1 MHKLQYIQ
9 SLKSNVCKQ
18 QKKQKA
24 TDDQVGAII
33 AHVHFEND
41 TYTTMSAVNK
51 VDLIPAKVR
60 PALTKNHLT
69 PTSEVKIF
77 PDSGAGICLAGPQH
91 LPQMGISKN
100 SLIPC
105 NKVVSAVGGSKLSC
119 PGWIPVEFT
128 VGKHSTTQPLYVCE
142 KVDRIYFS
150 REGSIDVKIL
160 PESFP
165 SPMDEGPERVNAI
178 QHQSNKRLSVIPYLA
193 LK

>member
-1 MHKLQYIQ
+1 MHHH
-9 SLKSNVCKQ
+9 VCS
-18 QKKQKA
+18 KK
-24 TDDQVGAII
+24 
-33 AHVHFEND
+33 VH
-41 TYTTMSAVNK
+41 
-51 VDLIPAKVR
+51 LISAKVK
-60 PALTKNHLT
+60 PALTKNHLA
-69 PTSEVKIF
+69 PTSEVKTF
-77 PDSGAGICLAGPQH
+77 PDSSTGICLAGPQH
-91 LPQMGISKN
+91 LPQMGINES

-105 NKVVSAVGGSKLSC
+105 IEVVSAVGGSKLSC
-119 PGWIPVEFT
+119 PGWIPVKFI
-128 VGKHSTTQPLYVCE
+128 VGRHNTTQPLYVCE